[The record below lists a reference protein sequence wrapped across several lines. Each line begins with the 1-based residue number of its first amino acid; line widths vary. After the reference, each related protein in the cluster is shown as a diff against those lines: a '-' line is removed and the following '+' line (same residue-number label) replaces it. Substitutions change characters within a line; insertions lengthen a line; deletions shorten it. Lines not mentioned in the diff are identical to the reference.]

1 MKKQITIAQR
11 AEILKAYHEAVADGR
26 RYNFVNNLAE
36 KYGVSRW
43 TIQNIVN
50 GKHRVNAEAEQRL
63 TEEGMFIKGRSVLL
77 DKDGKVKLQ
86 WVKTDKKF
94 DHEAMKAVIDDLCE
108 AVPKLPP
115 VKFAPIQKP
124 NADLLTVYP
133 MGDPHF
139 GLYSWDEETE
149 TGDFDLQIAEQDL
162 CDAMERLVGSAPP
175 TEHALICNLGD
186 FFEADSMEGV
196 TMRSRHKLDTDSR
209 WLKVLRTGI
218 RALIRCIE
226 AALTKHKQVTVICA
240 IGNHDDHSAMFLM
253 TLLSHLFEKENR
265 VKILDAPTIKHYY
278 RHGKVL
284 IGVHHGHTIKM
295 ADLPMQMANDRKE
308 DWGETDHKYWWTG
321 HIHQDRKIEK
331 DGVLIESARTL
342 AARNAWAAQ
351 MGYRSGRDAK
361 AVIYHKDF
369 GEIER
374 HTVSVDMLRALGSA
388 TGKKKKRNKV

>member
-1 MKKQITIAQR
+1 MKRLLTTEER
-11 AEILKAYHEAVADGR
+11 AEILRTYQELSHSAVNRG
-26 RYNFVNNLAE
+26 FVKDLAK

-43 TIQNIVN
+43 TIQNIVK
-50 GKHRVNAEAEQRL
+50 GKNKADIEAHESL
-63 TEEGMFIKGRSVLL
+63 GIDGMAIKGRSVLL
-77 DKDGKVKLQ
+77 DSEGKVKLQ

-94 DHEAMKAVIDDLCE
+94 DAEAMREIIDDLCDD
-108 AVPKLPP
+108 LPTLP
-115 VKFAPIQKP
+115 SIKFNKVQPIST
-124 NADLLTVYP
+124 DLLTVYP

-149 TGDFDLQIAEQDL
+149 TGDFDLNIAERDL
-162 CDAMERLVGSAPP
+162 CDAMDRLVGSAPP
-175 TEHALICNLGD
+175 SEHALICNLGD

-218 RALIRCIE
+218 RALIRCIQ

-253 TLLSHLFEKENR
+253 TLLSHLFEKEPR
-265 VKILDAPTIKHYY
+265 ITILDAPTIKHYH

-308 DWGETDHKYWWTG
+308 DWGETSHRYWWTG

-361 AVIYHKDF
+361 AIIYHKDF

-374 HTVSVDMLRALGSA
+374 HTVSVDMLRAVA
-388 TGKKKKRNKV
+388 QRPKKTNKRNKV

>member
-1 MKKQITIAQR
+1 MKKSTFLSLADRVTIQTT
-11 AEILKAYHEAVADGR
+11 YDEAIKGGKKKGLIAA
-26 RYNFVNNLAE
+26 LA
-36 KYGVSRW
+36 KQYDVSRW
-43 TIQNIVN
+43 TIQDIV
-50 GKHRVNAEAEQRL
+50 HRRNQINQQIPELLQSD
-63 TEEGMFIKGRSVLL
+63 GMFVKGRSVLL
-77 DKDGKVKLQ
+77 DSEGNVKLQ

-94 DHEAMKAVIDDLCE
+94 DDESMRAIVEDLCSDI
-108 AVPKLPP
+108 PKLPSI
-115 VKFAPIQKP
+115 KYEGQKAKT
-124 NADLLTVYP
+124 ADLLTVYP

-139 GLYSWDEETE
+139 GLFSWNEETE
-149 TGDFDLQIAEQDL
+149 TGDFDLKIAERDL
-162 CDAMERLVGSAPP
+162 CEAMERLVSSSPAS
-175 TEHALICNLGD
+175 EYALVANLGD

-218 RALIRCIE
+218 RALIRCIQC
-226 AALTKHKQVTVICA
+226 ALMKHKHVSVICA

-253 TLLSHLFEKENR
+253 TLLSHLFENEKR
-265 VKILDAPTIKHYY
+265 LTIFDAPTIKHYY
-278 RHGKVL
+278 RFGKVL

-295 ADLPMQMANDRKE
+295 HDLPMQMATDRKQ

-331 DGVLIESARTL
+331 DGVLVESARTL

-361 AVIYHKDF
+361 AIVYHKEF

-374 HTVSVDMLRALGSA
+374 HTVSVEMLGAFRNC
-388 TGKKKKRNKV
+388 KKKV

>member
-1 MKKQITIAQR
+1 MKKSTFLSLADRVTIQTT
-11 AEILKAYHEAVADGR
+11 YDEAIKGGKKKGLIAA
-26 RYNFVNNLAE
+26 LA
-36 KYGVSRW
+36 KQYDVSRW
-43 TIQNIVN
+43 TIQDIV
-50 GKHRVNAEAEQRL
+50 HRRNQINQQIPELLQSD
-63 TEEGMFIKGRSVLL
+63 GMFVKGRSVLL
-77 DKDGKVKLQ
+77 DSEGNVKLQ

-94 DHEAMKAVIDDLCE
+94 DDESMRAIVEDLCSDI
-108 AVPKLPP
+108 PKLPS
-115 VKFAPIQKP
+115 VKYEGQK
-124 NADLLTVYP
+124 AKTSDLLTVYP

-139 GLYSWDEETE
+139 GLFSWNEETE
-149 TGDFDLQIAEQDL
+149 TGDFDLKIAERDL
-162 CDAMERLVGSAPP
+162 CEAMERLVSSSPAS
-175 TEHALICNLGD
+175 EYALVANLGD

-218 RALIRCIE
+218 RALIRCIQC
-226 AALTKHKQVTVICA
+226 ALMKHKHVSVICA

-253 TLLSHLFEKENR
+253 TLLSHLFENEKR
-265 VKILDAPTIKHYY
+265 LTIFDAPTIKHYY
-278 RHGKVL
+278 RFGKVL

-295 ADLPMQMANDRKE
+295 HDLPMQMATDRKQ

-331 DGVLIESARTL
+331 DGVLVESARTL

-361 AVIYHKDF
+361 AIVYHKEF

-374 HTVSVDMLRALGSA
+374 HTVSVEMLGAFRNC
-388 TGKKKKRNKV
+388 KKKV